1 MVRGTFTGA
10 VTNSNPQL
18 ATRIALMTSDPRTT
32 TPELESLRKAQAKK
46 GKAGAVDPAQILDKA
61 IYHLWE
67 TINDLDQIQP
77 ERVEHYRVSI
87 FGSSRIRTGDPIYE
101 EVKKLSFELARMG
114 IDIVT
119 GGGPGLM
126 EAANSGAVEGQI
138 ESKSRSFGLAIH
150 LPNEE
155 GANPFVDKVFRHR
168 TFFSRLHH
176 FVRLSSAFIV
186 MPGGIGTALELFMVW
201 QLLQVKH
208 MKQHPLIL
216 VGTMWP
222 GLIDWMREAMIG
234 RGLASPPDLEMV
246 SVVASSDEAIAII
259 RDSYERFRAS
269 AERFNQE
276 NVPDG
281 NRNPAAGT

>member
-1 MVRGTFTGA
+1 MP
-10 VTNSNPQL
+10 NQ
-18 ATRIALMTSDPRTT
+18 RITS
-32 TPELESLRKAQAKK
+32 TPELEQLRKEQTPAKK
-46 GKAGAVDPAQILDKA
+46 RGTDPSFILDKA
-61 IYHLWE
+61 IYQLWE

-87 FGSSRIRTGDPIYE
+87 FGSSRIRRGDPIYD
-101 EVKKLSFELARMG
+101 EVRKLSHELARLG

-126 EAANSGAVEGQI
+126 EAANAGAVEGQI
-138 ESKSRSFGLAIH
+138 ESHARSFGLAIH
-150 LPNEE
+150 LPTEE
-155 GANPFVDKVFRHR
+155 QANPFVDKVFRHR

-208 MKQHPLIL
+208 MKEHPLIL

-222 GLIDWMREAMIG
+222 GLIEWIRETMVK
-234 RGLASPPDLEMV
+234 RGLCSPSDLDV
-246 SVVASSDEAIAII
+246 VKVVATSEEAIAII
-259 RDSYERFRAS
+259 RESYEKFKATS
-269 AERFNQE
+269 EQPDAE
-276 NVPDG
+276 
-281 NRNPAAGT
+281 PARRPRRTEKS

>member
-1 MVRGTFTGA
+1 MA
-10 VTNSNPQL
+10 NHPK
-18 ATRIALMTSDPRTT
+18 TT
-32 TPELESLRKAQAKK
+32 TPELESLRKEQQAKRRS
-46 GKAGAVDPAQILDKA
+46 GPDPSYILDKA
-61 IYHLWE
+61 IYQLWE

-87 FGSSRIRTGDPIYE
+87 FGSSRIRRGDPIYE
-101 EVKKLSFELARMG
+101 EVRKLSAELARMG
-114 IDIVT
+114 VDIVT

-126 EAANSGAVEGQI
+126 EAANSGAIEGQI
-138 ESKSRSFGLAIH
+138 ESRSRSFGLAIH
-150 LPNEE
+150 LPSEE
-155 GANPFVDKVFRHR
+155 QSNPFVDKVFRHR

-222 GLIDWMREAMIG
+222 PLIDWIRQNMVE
-234 RGLASPPDLEMV
+234 RGLVSPPDLEVV
-246 SVVASSDEAIAII
+246 SVVNSGEEAIPII
-259 RDSYERFRAS
+259 RASYERFKGEKNGS
-269 AERFNQE
+269 A
-276 NVPDG
+276 D
-281 NRNPAAGT
+281 

>member
-1 MVRGTFTGA
+1 MP
-10 VTNSNPQL
+10 NNQQ
-18 ATRIALMTSDPRTT
+18 RTT
-32 TPELESLRKAQAKK
+32 TPELEALRREQKK
-46 GKAGAVDPAQILDKA
+46 KQRPGVDPSAILDKA
-61 IYHLWE
+61 IYQLWE

-87 FGSSRIRTGDPIYE
+87 FGSSRIRRGDPIYE
-101 EVKKLSFELARMG
+101 EVRKLSFELARMG

-138 ESKSRSFGLAIH
+138 ESHARSFGLAIH
-150 LPNEE
+150 LPSEE
-155 GANPFVDKVFRHR
+155 AANPFVDKVFRHR

-186 MPGGIGTALELFMVW
+186 FPGGIGTALELFMVW

-222 GLIDWMREAMIG
+222 GLVEWMSSTMVE
-234 RGLASPPDLEMV
+234 RGLVNVTDLD
-246 SVVASSDEAIAII
+246 VVKIVPTSDEAIPLIAE
-259 RDSYERFRAS
+259 SYERFKGEKAK
-269 AERFNQE
+269 
-276 NVPDG
+276 DG
-281 NRNPAAGT
+281 DPR

>member
-1 MVRGTFTGA
+1 M
-10 VTNSNPQL
+10 P
-18 ATRIALMTSDPRTT
+18 DKRTT
-32 TPELESLRKAQAKK
+32 TPQLEELRTASAKK
-46 GKAGAVDPAQILDKA
+46 RTHVDPTHILDKA
-61 IYHLWE
+61 IYQLWD

-101 EVKKLSFELARMG
+101 EVKKLSAELARMG
-114 IDIVT
+114 VDIVT

-126 EAANSGAVEGQI
+126 EAANAGAVEGQV
-138 ESKSRSFGLAIH
+138 ESHARSFGLAIH

-155 GANPFVDKVFRHR
+155 GANPFVNKVFRHR

-208 MKQHPLIL
+208 VTEHPLIL
-216 VGTMWP
+216 VGTMWT
-222 GLIDWMREAMIG
+222 GLIDWIKGTMVE
-234 RGLASPPDLEMV
+234 RGLVGLSDLDAV
-246 SVVASSDEAIAII
+246 SIVSSSDEAIPII
-259 RDSYERFRAS
+259 RASYERFKQEKQN
-269 AERFNQE
+269 AESGRS
-276 NVPDG
+276 
-281 NRNPAAGT
+281 T

>member
-1 MVRGTFTGA
+1 MP
-10 VTNSNPQL
+10 NNQQ
-18 ATRIALMTSDPRTT
+18 RTT
-32 TPELESLRKAQAKK
+32 TPELEALRREQKK
-46 GKAGAVDPAQILDKA
+46 KQRPGVDPSAILDKA
-61 IYHLWE
+61 IYQLWE

-87 FGSSRIRTGDPIYE
+87 FGSSRIRRGDPIYE
-101 EVKKLSFELARMG
+101 EVKKLSLELAKMG

-138 ESKSRSFGLAIH
+138 ESHARSFGLAIH
-150 LPNEE
+150 LPSEE
-155 GANPFVDKVFRHR
+155 AANPFVDKVFRHR

-186 MPGGIGTALELFMVW
+186 FPGGIGTALELFMVW

-222 GLIDWMREAMIG
+222 GLVEWMSSTMVE
-234 RGLASPPDLEMV
+234 RGLVNPTDLD
-246 SVVASSDEAIAII
+246 VVKVVHTSEEAIPLIAE
-259 RDSYERFRAS
+259 SYERFKEEKANNGDPR
-269 AERFNQE
+269 
-276 NVPDG
+276 
-281 NRNPAAGT
+281 